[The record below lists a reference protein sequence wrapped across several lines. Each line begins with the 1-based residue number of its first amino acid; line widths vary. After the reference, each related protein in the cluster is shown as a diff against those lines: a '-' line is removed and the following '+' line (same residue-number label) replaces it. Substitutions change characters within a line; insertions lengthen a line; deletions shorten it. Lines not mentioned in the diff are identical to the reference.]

1 MLLGGPTLVTAQISS
16 ACAEPNSQCYG
27 QGFDELE
34 CCQANTFCCN
44 YEAQAAGKPECASA
58 NAYYG
63 GCVFYSPPPA
73 PPLPPPV
80 SPMPSPGLPPWPP
93 GEAPPVPP
101 PSPGVPSPSPRPPPS
116 PPPSPFPPG
125 MAPPPPYMPVE
136 FEARNGTIFAN
147 LEPFKIKGINWHGM
161 EGHDGVL
168 GGLTKRRLEDLLDF
182 VEAKGFNAIRLA
194 VSAWNVISGEHLF
207 PDVSR
212 GENWDMVG
220 MNYLQQLDYIINECS
235 KRWILVSLS
244 MHRLNIDDCARP
256 AASSLRALPSS
267 LPPSS
272 RTCARAR
279 PTPLPRPLPH
289 PCTATA
295 RASHRPLPASLCFVC
310 CRPCASPRPP
320 FCFQP
325 RPTTSTA

>member
-1 MLLGGPTLVTAQISS
+1 
-16 ACAEPNSQCYG
+16 
-27 QGFDELE
+27 
-34 CCQANTFCCN
+34 
-44 YEAQAAGKPECASA
+44 
-58 NAYYG
+58 
-63 GCVFYSPPPA
+63 
-73 PPLPPPV
+73 
-80 SPMPSPGLPPWPP
+80 
-93 GEAPPVPP
+93 
-101 PSPGVPSPSPRPPPS
+101 
-116 PPPSPFPPG
+116 
-125 MAPPPPYMPVE
+125 MPVE

-147 LEPFKIKGINWHGM
+147 LEPFKIKGINWYGM

-256 AASSLRALPSS
+256 AASSLRALLPPS
-267 LPPSS
+267 LPPSLLS
-272 RTCARAR
+272 RTCARS
-279 PTPLPRPLPH
+279 PIPLPRPLPH

-295 RASHRPLPASLCFVC
+295 RLPSPAAGLAASFVDLARPLAPLLLPASADYEYGLKSESNLEWMCTPHRQG
-310 CRPCASPRPP
+310 RPRVHRVLRAAAPTPTARARTTRATAISTRRRTVARTIASGTVDISLASMEEAWEHLAER
-320 FCFQP
+320 C
-325 RPTTSTA
+325 TTRLN